1 MWCSLLSARGGAQV
15 AVASVASEKVQRGMV
30 RWLSAALAR
39 QPPSLRVQVLLI
51 STRSVPC
58 LGQPVWTGEVLDPA
72 PVLGTKLRA
81 PRPRAQI
88 KVLSL
93 VIELNEHGGAP
104 FKQECRA
111 LVLKYG
117 HTVHASM
124 FVLISTDASRSG
136 IRDAGKRSH

>member
-1 MWCSLLSARGGAQV
+1 
-15 AVASVASEKVQRGMV
+15 
-30 RWLSAALAR
+30 
-39 QPPSLRVQVLLI
+39 
-51 STRSVPC
+51 
-58 LGQPVWTGEVLDPA
+58 
-72 PVLGTKLRA
+72 
-81 PRPRAQI
+81 
-88 KVLSL
+88 VLSL

-136 IRDAGKRSH
+136 IRDAGKGSHWFCLWLAGCDALRCTAAAMRRR